1 MFIERG
7 KLFVNSFPLC
17 CKFAELVG
25 IRAVVGKGD
34 FRVEG
39 FALGFQPGN
48 LVFALFEI
56 VGDLAAARLFLLAA
70 FPVFRARGVR
80 DCRRGPGGCRGR
92 RRTCRAA

>member
-1 MFIERG
+1 MKI
-7 KLFVNSFPLC
+7 NSFPLC
-17 CKFAELVG
+17 SKFAELIG
-25 IRAVVGKGD
+25 IRAVLGKGD

-70 FPVFRARGVR
+70 FPVFRACGGVR
-80 DCRRGPGGCRGR
+80 DCRGGPGGCRGSCR
-92 RRTCRAA
+92 RICTGT